1 LDEVPDKEEA
11 VMSLGI
17 IPGTLSALGLAPE
30 DAAEMVRKLDDMDP
44 GIPAGELW
52 GRVSREVLSPD
63 VPFPVHL
70 HLYKSIFKDW
80 DHSQGPPPA
89 WTPTERDIAD
99 SNIAALTKKAGLAS
113 VHDLHRWSVE
123 HRAEFWG
130 QVIEALGVKFKQHPS
145 AVVDLRRGL
154 ETPRWLPDARLNIAE
169 SCFLAAADAP
179 AILHQAEGGKIEVT
193 TYGELDRLS
202 NRFARA
208 LAESG
213 LPRSASVALV
223 MPMTLE
229 VVAAYLGVI
238 KAGYAVAS
246 IADSFAPDEITTR
259 MRLAKS
265 EAAVT
270 LDVMPRA
277 GKALPMYRKVVDAG
291 AARVVVVR
299 SGAAESVTLRE
310 QDVWWEDFLA
320 EEDTFEAV
328 SCDPDDLSNV
338 LFSSGT
344 TGDPKAIPWTHT
356 SPIKCAM
363 DGHLHHDIRPG
374 EVIAWPTSIGWM
386 MGPWHIYAT
395 LMNRAT
401 MALYYGAPNTR
412 EFCEFVQNTRVAML
426 GLVPSLVKA
435 WQNADLVR
443 GLDWS
448 SIKLFSSTGETSKAD
463 DYLYLMS
470 LANYRPIVEYCGG
483 TEISGGY
490 ITGSIVQPASPAT
503 FSTAAFGLDFHIL
516 DEHSRP
522 AAIGELFLVPPSI
535 GLSNTLL
542 NKDHHEVYYA
552 DTPPGPNGELL
563 RRHGDEM
570 EALAG
575 GFYRAHGRADDT
587 MNLGG
592 IKVSSAEIERTLGS
606 VDGVVETAAVA
617 FNPPDGGPS
626 LLVIYAVMLPEASL
640 ADEALKKEMQRA
652 IAGKLNPL
660 FKIHEVVPVAALPR
674 TASNKVMRRVLRDEY
689 GRRSEVPG
697 ER

>member
-1 LDEVPDKEEA
+1 MSVEIAPD
-11 VMSLGI
+11 
-17 IPGTLSALGLAPE
+17 TLRDLGLTPEAADEIIRRLDRIGRDTAAP
-30 DAAEMVRKLDDMDP
+30 D
-44 GIPAGELW
+44 LW
-52 GRVSREVLSPD
+52 GRVSHEILSPD
-63 VPFPVHL
+63 IPFPVHL

-80 DHSQGPPPA
+80 DAAQGPPPA
-89 WTPTERDIAD
+89 WIPGDRDIAD
-99 SNIAALTKKAGLAS
+99 SNIAAFAKRVGLSS
-113 VHDLHRWSVE
+113 VLDLHPWSVE
-123 HRAEFWG
+123 NRAEFWG
-130 QVIEALGVKFKQHPS
+130 QVIDALGIKFKEPPS
-145 AVVDLRRGL
+145 GVVDLRRGL
-154 ETPRWLPDARLNIAE
+154 EMPRWLPDARLNIAE
-169 SCFLAAADAP
+169 SCFLAPADTP
-179 AILHQAEGGKIEVT
+179 AIIYQAEGGSIQT
-193 TYGELDRLS
+193 ATYGDLDRLS
-202 NRFARA
+202 NRFARG
-208 LAESG
+208 LAASG
-213 LPRSASVALV
+213 LPRDASVALV

-229 VVAAYLGVI
+229 VVAAYLGVV
-238 KAGYAVAS
+238 KAGYVVAS
-246 IADSFAPDEITTR
+246 IADSFAPDEIATR

-265 EAAVT
+265 GAAVT

-277 GKALPMYRKVVDAG
+277 GKALPMYQKVVDAG
-291 AARVVVVR
+291 AARIIVVR
-299 SGAAESVTLRE
+299 SGASDLVTLRQ
-310 QDVWWEDFLA
+310 QDVYWEDFLA
-320 EEDTFEAV
+320 EDDAFEAV
-328 SCDPDDLSNV
+328 SCDPDDLCNI

-363 DGHLHHDIRPG
+363 DGHLHHDIQPG

-412 EFCEFVQNTRVAML
+412 EFCEFVENTRVAML

-435 WQNADLVR
+435 WQNADLVH

-470 LANYRPIVEYCGG
+470 LANYRPVVEYCGG

-490 ITGSIVQPASPAT
+490 ITGTIVQPASPAT
-503 FSTAAFGLDFHIL
+503 FSTPAFGLDVCIL
-516 DEHSRP
+516 DERGQP
-522 AAIGELFLVPPSI
+522 ATVGELFLVPPSI

-570 EALAG
+570 EQLPG

-592 IKVSSAEIERTLGS
+592 IKVSSAEIERSLAG
-606 VDGVVETAAVA
+606 VEGVVETAAVA

-626 LLVIYAVMLPEASL
+626 LLVVYAVMLPDAVL
-640 ADEALKKEMQRA
+640 PDETLKKEMQRA
-652 IAGKLNPL
+652 IAAKLNPL
-660 FKIHEVVPVAALPR
+660 FKIHEVVRVDALPR

-689 GRRSEVPG
+689 GRRG
-697 ER
+697 EAS